1 MAQRPVFRICDAMPY
16 YRAESVTFQ
25 YFGGFAASQQ
35 KKCVKSLQDAFRAL
49 HPQEK
54 VLEISSRSET
64 ELGVQ
69 LSAFNLTMRTPDG
82 RICTVETA
90 FQAGKVFENGGPYRD
105 LLGKTSR
112 EAKKDPRL
120 KESGKLISFCFSGEL
135 FPLEPRTC
143 FYNWLYLS
151 ALHQHP
157 ELTEPL
163 MEYTAFT
170 DIAFNPQKSINCQ
183 AYAAAVYVSLRRNGL
198 VEKALSDPQ
207 SFRDIVYGNRN
218 GRPIC
223 ER

>member
-69 LSAFNLTMRTPDG
+69 LSAFN
-82 RICTVETA
+82 
-90 FQAGKVFENGGPYRD
+90 
-105 LLGKTSR
+105 
-112 EAKKDPRL
+112 
-120 KESGKLISFCFSGEL
+120 
-135 FPLEPRTC
+135 
-143 FYNWLYLS
+143 
-151 ALHQHP
+151 
-157 ELTEPL
+157 
-163 MEYTAFT
+163 
-170 DIAFNPQKSINCQ
+170 PQKSINCQ
-183 AYAAAVYVSLRRNGL
+183 ACAAAVYVSLRRNGL

>member
-49 HPQEK
+49 HP
-54 VLEISSRSET
+54 
-64 ELGVQ
+64 
-69 LSAFNLTMRTPDG
+69 
-82 RICTVETA
+82 
-90 FQAGKVFENGGPYRD
+90 
-105 LLGKTSR
+105 
-112 EAKKDPRL
+112 
-120 KESGKLISFCFSGEL
+120 
-135 FPLEPRTC
+135 
-143 FYNWLYLS
+143 
-151 ALHQHP
+151 HP

-183 AYAAAVYVSLRRNGL
+183 ACAAAVYVSLRRNGL

>member
-16 YRAESVTFQ
+16 YRAEPVTFQ

-90 FQAGKVFENGGPYRD
+90 FQAGKVFESGGPYRD

-163 MEYTAFT
+163 MEYL
-170 DIAFNPQKSINCQ
+170 
-183 AYAAAVYVSLRRNGL
+183 SL
-198 VEKALSDPQ
+198 
-207 SFRDIVYGNRN
+207 IH
-218 GRPIC
+218 I
-223 ER
+223 